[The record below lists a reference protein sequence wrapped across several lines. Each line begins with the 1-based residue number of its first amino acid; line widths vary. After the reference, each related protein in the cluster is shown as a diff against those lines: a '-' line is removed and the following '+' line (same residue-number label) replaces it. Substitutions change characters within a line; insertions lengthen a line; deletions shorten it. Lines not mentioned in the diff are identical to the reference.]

1 MLSIMES
8 KIQNLVMDTM
18 TVNEMWNYL
27 REFYSEKNNLNRAL
41 DIIREMFQIEEG
53 NKTLFQLYVDFSG
66 VY

>member
-1 MLSIMES
+1 MLNIMDS

-18 TVNEMWNYL
+18 TANEMWNYL

>member
-1 MLSIMES
+1 MLNIMDS

-18 TVNEMWNYL
+18 TANEMWNYL

-41 DIIREMFQIEEG
+41 GIIREMFQIEEG